1 MHRATMEAMGIV
13 AELLQANTMEALT
26 VETEK
31 VLVEDLEQG
40 KIFLPTHSNHGEYL
54 LESVVKDSELI

>member
-31 VLVEDLEQG
+31 VLVEDLERG
-40 KIFLPTHSNHGEYL
+40 KIFLPTHSIHG
-54 LESVVKDSELI
+54 